1 MTTAIAK
8 ASATIAAMRAQS
20 AIGRAL
26 MGGTASMRAAGN
38 VYLPKMPKETEDAY
52 RERLGMSWLFNG
64 FRKTVRDMTGK
75 IFAKPVELTE
85 GASDR
90 IAEWLENVDMQGRDL
105 STFARDLTE
114 DALSGPG
121 VSYIMVDAPPRSGV
135 VTQAQAN
142 SEGLRPY
149 FVHLC
154 VDDILGW
161 VTDTVAS
168 ITVLRQ
174 LRIMESIQVPDPKDE
189 FGEIAVHQIRV
200 LDLTDA
206 GVSVRIF
213 RKADGSK
220 EEWVQADEPFLTG
233 LSEITVVPF
242 YANRTGFFAGAP
254 LLDDLAYVNVAHWQS
269 QSDQRMILH
278 YARVPVMFAAGF
290 TPEDTITFSA
300 STAIVSG
307 NDAATLQWI
316 EHSGQ
321 AIGAGRQD
329 LKDLEFQMEALG
341 LQLLQSRPGGQSAT
355 GEALDAGKETSQLS
369 AIADSLKN
377 TLEKAIGF
385 MAMYAGEDA
394 APVVEVN
401 KEFGVNMIG
410 AQEVTA
416 LLGAVNTGSLSRET
430 FIGELA
436 RRGMIKPDVRADDEM
451 ERIETEGGLPPG
463 DMNVGQ

>member
-1 MTTAIAK
+1 MTMAIAK
-8 ASATIAAMRAQS
+8 VSATVSAMRAKS

-26 MGGTASMRAAGN
+26 MGGTAAMRDAGTA
-38 VYLPKMPKETEDAY
+38 YLPQMPKETTEAY
-52 RERLGMSWLFNG
+52 RERLGLSWLFNG

-85 GASDR
+85 GASER
-90 IAEWLENVDMQGRDL
+90 IASWLENVDMQGRDL
-105 STFARDLTE
+105 STFAHDICE
-114 DALSGPG
+114 DALAGPG

-149 FVHLC
+149 FVHLS
-154 VDDILGW
+154 VDDVLGW
-161 VTDTVAS
+161 TTDTVANV
-168 ITVLRQ
+168 TVLRQ
-174 LRIMESIQVPDPKDE
+174 FRIAEKVAVPDPKDE
-189 FGEIAVHQIRV
+189 FGEIMVDQIRV

-206 GVSVRIF
+206 GVSVRLF
-213 RKADGSK
+213 RKIKKDGA
-220 EEWVQADEPFLTG
+220 EWAQVDEPFMTG
-233 LSEITVVPF
+233 LAEITVVPF
-242 YANRTGFFAGAP
+242 YANRTGFFTGEP
-254 LLDDLAYVNVAHWQS
+254 LLDDLAFVNVAHWQS

-278 YARVPVMFAAGF
+278 YARVPILFGAGF
-290 TPEDTITFSA
+290 TSEDKITFSA
-300 STAIVSG
+300 SMAVMTG
-307 NDAATLQWI
+307 NEAANLQWV

-321 AIGAGRQD
+321 AIAAGRQD

-341 LQLLQSRPGGQSAT
+341 LQLLEARPSAQSAT

-377 TLEKAIGF
+377 TMEKAISY

-394 APVVEVN
+394 APVVDVN

-416 LLGAVNTGSLSRET
+416 LLGAVNTGNLSRET

-436 RRGMIKPDVRADDEM
+436 RRGMIKPDVNADDEM
-451 ERIETEGGLPPG
+451 ERIEGEGGLPPG
-463 DMNVGQ
+463 DMNDGE